1 MRKPD
6 SLRQAL
12 ETAIPDLA
20 RNPQQLKIWLD
31 NGRVQSFGRGGP
43 MAIGYRYK
51 LSLMVLDFAASE
63 PHTLFAAIVAWLAIE
78 QPDVLLRPLDP
89 DSGITFEIEVLDDNK
104 VDVLITLQLDE
115 SAASCGNGAIGILAE
130 PMLDS
135 DELLS
140 PGAVLQP

>member
-6 SLRQAL
+6 SLREAL

-78 QPDVLLRPLDP
+78 QSDALLRPLDP
-89 DSGITFEIEVLDDNK
+89 DNGITFEIEVLDNSK
-104 VDVLITLQLDE
+104 VDILITLQLDE
-115 SAASCGNGAIGILAE
+115 SAATGTDGAIAILPE
-130 PMLDS
+130 PTLDS
-135 DELLS
+135 ADMLS
-140 PGAVLQP
+140 PGAVLRP